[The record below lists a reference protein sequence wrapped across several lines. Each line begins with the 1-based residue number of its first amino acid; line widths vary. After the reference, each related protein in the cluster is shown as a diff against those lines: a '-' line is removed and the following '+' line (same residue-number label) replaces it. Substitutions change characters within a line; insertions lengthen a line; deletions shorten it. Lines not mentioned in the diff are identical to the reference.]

1 MKEPMHYVRKGLYD
15 AISGNISVD
24 SASVLTYNRVP
35 TMRTY
40 PYIHIYSLSTNEIDQ
55 NSTTYNT
62 EVITRIECCTRMVGD
77 DGGDLQANNIVWSVI
92 NLLRTRSAGYPD
104 LSAYNLKIYTSTINS
119 INYVREDVDDHT
131 YIKGVI
137 ELSNKVMEINT

>member
-1 MKEPMHYVRKGLYD
+1 MKEPMHFVRKGLYD
-15 AISGNISVD
+15 ALADSVSVD
-24 SASVLTYNRVP
+24 GSYVVTYNRIP
-35 TMRTY
+35 TNKSY

-77 DGGDLQANNIVWSVI
+77 DGGDLQANKIVSAVI
-92 NLLRTRSAGYPD
+92 NLLRTRSSGYPD
-104 LSAYNLKIYTSTINS
+104 LSIYNLKIYSSTINS
-119 INYVREDVDDHT
+119 INYITEDVEDHT

-137 ELSNKVMEINT
+137 ELSNKVMEINS